1 MFKKI
6 SVLLLGL
13 SLLAGLA
20 SAAVINGAGAT
31 FPYPIYMKWNTVFA
45 EQTGIKINYQGIGSG
60 GGIRQFSAGITDF
73 GGSDAPMTDKEIAKA
88 GGDILHIP
96 TVMGA
101 VAVVYNLPGV
111 RNLNLDADTLAD
123 IFLGKI
129 TNWQGV
135 NSSLPNMPI
144 KVCYRSDG
152 SGTTSIF
159 TGYLAKVSLDWASK
173 VGAGKAVAWPTGIG
187 GKGNSGVAGSVKNI
201 EGAIGYVELSYAITN
216 NLAAA
221 NLKNKAGV
229 YTTPSLAS
237 TSAAASGALSAKA
250 MKKLIAA
257 GDFRLDLNN
266 APGENSYPI
275 VGLTW
280 LLVHKNQKDSGKGA
294 NLVAYLKWALTDGQ
308 KYPADLLYAPLPKDI
323 ASKVLEQVETIK
335 I

>member
-1 MFKKI
+1 
-6 SVLLLGL
+6 
-13 SLLAGLA
+13 
-20 SAAVINGAGAT
+20 
-31 FPYPIYMKWNTVFA
+31 
-45 EQTGIKINYQGIGSG
+45 
-60 GGIRQFSAGITDF
+60 
-73 GGSDAPMTDKEIAKA
+73 MTDKEIAKA

-187 GKGNSGVAGSVKNI
+187 GKGNEGVSAYVKRVK
-201 EGAIGYVELSYAITN
+201 GAIGYVEYAYALQNKFNTIQLQNHAKQFVSPSIETFQA
-216 NLAAA
+216 AAA
-221 NLKNKAGV
+221 NANWESSSDFFKILVDQPGKSSWPISGASFILFHKEQKDKKHAKAILDFFAWCFKNGE
-229 YTTPSLAS
+229 
-237 TSAAASGALSAKA
+237 AAAKSLHY
-250 MKKLIAA
+250 I
-257 GDFRLDLNN
+257 
-266 APGENSYPI
+266 
-275 VGLTW
+275 
-280 LLVHKNQKDSGKGA
+280 
-294 NLVAYLKWALTDGQ
+294 
-308 KYPADLLYAPLPKDI
+308 PLPQ
-323 ASKVLEQVETIK
+323 SVVTIIQNQWRTVIK
-335 I
+335 SWPTFQARYGCTISRSCRAIKSRWSCLLTISARAG